1 MLQDEEWV
9 HRCPMRFVGGEW
21 LAKLSDIKGINCLPN
36 KYLTNM

>member
-21 LAKLSDIKGINCLPN
+21 LAKLSDIKALTVYQIN
-36 KYLTNM
+36 T